1 MFSGEFAPALYSG
14 PQVTVISSNITSSTF
29 FTTLLLSNA
38 SGYVDITSTSAS
50 LIWALGS
57 QPPSNPSD
65 PTSSIQQHQDQG
77 NFNVN
82 MKAAQY
88 VPSTT
93 STSNGTD
100 SSSSNSTTG
109 STEGTGTTSSSVP
122 YISPIGGTEEGDTGS
137 IGLSS
142 RDKVRASVSLY

>member
-1 MFSGEFAPALYSG
+1 MFSGQFAPALYSG
-14 PQVTVISSNITSSTF
+14 PEVTVVSSNITSSSF
-29 FTTLLLSNA
+29 YTTLLLSNS

-88 VPSTT
+88 VPTTT

-100 SSSSNSTTG
+100 SSSSNSTT
-109 STEGTGTTSSSVP
+109 EGTGTTSSSVP
-122 YISPIGGTEEGDTGS
+122 YITPIGGTEEGDTGS

-142 RDKVRASVSLY
+142 RDKVRSSVVSLY